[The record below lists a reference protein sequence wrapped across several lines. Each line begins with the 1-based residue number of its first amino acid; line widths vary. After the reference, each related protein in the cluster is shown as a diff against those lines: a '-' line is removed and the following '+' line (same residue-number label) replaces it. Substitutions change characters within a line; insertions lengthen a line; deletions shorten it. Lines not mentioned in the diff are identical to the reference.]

1 MKLYQ
6 QSFPQQGKPALVL
19 LHGWGMHADVWQ
31 PALESLQQ
39 HFSVYLYDL
48 PGLGRSNG
56 LTSEYSFAAL
66 ADAVLQEAPDKAHW
80 LGWSLGGT
88 VALAAAVNAPERVLS
103 LVTVASN
110 PCFVQRDDWLSAMS
124 SDVFSE
130 FQSSLAEDSQ
140 KTLTRFIMLQ
150 TQGALLG
157 RETLRSLKKQLAL
170 YKTQLPVALAE
181 TLALLAQD
189 QRALVSQIRCPMLAM
204 WGELDQLVPVSI
216 QSQLKRLNPAI
227 EQQVFESA
235 GHLPFYSHTD
245 QFVARLCQFVGLSND
260 E

>member
-6 QSFPQQGKPALVL
+6 QSFPRDGKPALVL
-19 LHGWGMHADVWQ
+19 LHGWGMYADVWQ
-31 PALESLQQ
+31 PVLESLQQ

-48 PGLGRSNG
+48 PGLGRSSG
-56 LTSEYSFAAL
+56 LSLEYSFTAL
-66 ADAVLQEAPDKAHW
+66 ADAILQEAPEQAHW

-88 VALAAAVNAPERVLS
+88 VALAAAVRAPERVLS

-110 PCFVQRDDWLSAMS
+110 PCFVQRDGWQQGMPAG
-124 SDVFSE
+124 VFFE
-130 FQSSLAEDSQ
+130 FQSSLAEDCQ
-140 KTLTRFIMLQ
+140 KTLTRFVMLQ

-170 YKTQLPVALAE
+170 YKTQLPAALAE

-189 QRALVSQIRCPMLAM
+189 QRDLVSQIRCPMLAI

-216 QSQLKRLNPAI
+216 QSQFEQLNPAV
-227 EQQVFESA
+227 EQQVFASA

-245 QFVARLCQFVGLSND
+245 QFVARLCQFVGLNHG